1 MILCPLLNAELD
13 EEEKLRLRGIMS
25 TPSDERVE
33 WLRKHKNRPDYKIY
47 QPTKEEVEYT
57 VSLIESYDPFTCLR
71 LVQSAELTSQTFDI
85 HVSMLYLTLNSK

>member
-57 VSLIESYDPFTCLR
+57 VSLIESYDPF
-71 LVQSAELTSQTFDI
+71 I
-85 HVSMLYLTLNSK
+85 HMFAARAVCRINFSDV